1 MQLTIKPEIVA
12 ALKAKDDTLARVI
25 EALPIPV
32 RRANPDLFCA
42 IVGSIISQQISTKAA
57 ETIYRRLDEKL
68 GRITPANLAAL
79 AVADIQ
85 SLGMS
90 FRKAGYLKGMAQ
102 AVTDGQLDLDEVSSL
117 PDERVIEQLT
127 QLPGIGRWT
136 AEMLLIFSLGRD
148 DVLSLGDLG
157 IRRGIER
164 IYGRDFINQKSLRRL
179 KEKLSPYG
187 TAAGL
192 YFWQVAGL
200 DASGLEELNYFLGR

>member
-25 EALPIPV
+25 EALPVPV
-32 RRANPDLFCA
+32 RRANPDLFSA

-57 ETIYRRLDEKL
+57 ETIYRRLEETL
-68 GRITPANLAAL
+68 GAVTPDNLAAL
-79 AVADIQ
+79 DVSEIQ
-85 SLGMS
+85 RLGMS
-90 FRKAGYLKGMAQ
+90 FRKAGYLNGIAQ
-102 AVTDGQLDLDEVSSL
+102 AVAGGELNLDELSSL
-117 PDERVIEQLT
+117 PDERVIEELIR
-127 QLPGIGRWT
+127 LPGIGRWT

-164 IYGRDFINQKSLRRL
+164 IYGADCLNQKSLRRL

-192 YFWQVAGL
+192 YFWYVAGL
-200 DASGLEELNYFLGR
+200 DASGLEEFAYFLGR